1 MFPFAGPTDAGI
13 GLFNACSCSSGG
25 LRQSLLPRMVVLS
38 LGVAVLLCCSTAI
51 SDHMVD
57 VPLGAI
63 FEDEKT
69 LQEEEAFRY
78 AVDQI
83 NADRTILP
91 KARLVPRLVH
101 LDKGDPL
108 LAIRKGCNLMADGIA
123 AIVSSTS
130 CPTNIALQSVCNA
143 MHVPLVFVARD
154 NCQVTAGRKYTL
166 SMRPEAS
173 GIDRALADVIL
184 QQRWRSMV
192 VFYDDYYAFSRIQNV
207 LALTRG
213 NFMEVIVLK
222 LPSLSNGSQV
232 IVGLPS
238 GQKEISDYGEKLKRV
253 VILCTVENTIR
264 LVKQANQMNLFTPEH
279 HWVIA
284 NQEVSDKQLLAIN
297 ASRGVLTVVRKLIS
311 FSEYTDK
318 FMAYWRSLPANV
330 TDGATTSPYDVKMT
344 AAYMYDAVLHISRAV
359 YALFLDRQWIGPN
372 KLRCSIDV
380 SVPWPGGPPLME
392 TLRKVR
398 TPGVL
403 GKSGFDDTGYNINSQ
418 MQVLRLEKVVNKTR
432 VEVAGM
438 WDPVTRL
445 NTTARTLPAGA
456 PRVDIRNKT
465 FRVVTLEEEPFVFKR
480 MTPVGVRWE
489 GFAMDM
495 LTELSKLLGFKYKLY
510 EVQDKKYG
518 SPQEDGTWSGM
529 IGDVMQGKA
538 DFALSAIT
546 ITPQR
551 EQVVD
556 FTKRYMDFAVGILL
570 RKPVKKTDLFVFLD
584 PFHVNVWLC
593 TIAAFILVSAVL
605 FLLHRIGTRKTID
618 DPNDGPDFN
627 LRNTMWFVYGSFV
640 QQGGDLTIGRM
651 PTRILTGVWWLF
663 TLIIISSY
671 TANLAAFLTVTRMD
685 SPIRSFDDLASQT
698 EIPYG
703 TVTDTS
709 IAQFLAS
716 SDVETYQRL
725 WSFMKSE
732 NNSAALVRTAQEG
745 FQRVR
750 KGKYAFLWDVPVIE
764 YEALTDKNCELTTV
778 GKSIYS
784 KGYGIAFPSADP
796 YRDEFTLAILQL
808 QDSGTLDKL
817 RHKWWPKNGKCKL
830 DQDSASSSSSALD
843 LDNFAGVFCV
853 LAIGVVLACA
863 VALLE
868 VLWHMYRR
876 RREKRNFPAKENGE
890 LACKGGCQSPS
901 NVTVRKDE
909 NGEIHIIVSPTITQV
924 QVQPNLLIPAQ
935 TPVKQSAWEPS
946 KRSKE
951 EYVPMKKVEFALPP
965 EGCSKQQEYVRN
977 VDDFTTR
984 L

>member
-1 MFPFAGPTDAGI
+1 
-13 GLFNACSCSSGG
+13 
-25 LRQSLLPRMVVLS
+25 
-38 LGVAVLLCCSTAI
+38 
-51 SDHMVD
+51 
-57 VPLGAI
+57 
-63 FEDEKT
+63 
-69 LQEEEAFRY
+69 
-78 AVDQI
+78 
-83 NADRTILP
+83 
-91 KARLVPRLVH
+91 
-101 LDKGDPL
+101 
-108 LAIRKGCNLMADGIA
+108 
-123 AIVSSTS
+123 
-130 CPTNIALQSVCNA
+130 
-143 MHVPLVFVARD
+143 
-154 NCQVTAGRKYTL
+154 
-166 SMRPEAS
+166 
-173 GIDRALADVIL
+173 
-184 QQRWRSMV
+184 
-192 VFYDDYYAFSRIQNV
+192 
-207 LALTRG
+207 
-213 NFMEVIVLK
+213 
-222 LPSLSNGSQV
+222 
-232 IVGLPS
+232 
-238 GQKEISDYGEKLKRV
+238 
-253 VILCTVENTIR
+253 
-264 LVKQANQMNLFTPEH
+264 
-279 HWVIA
+279 
-284 NQEVSDKQLLAIN
+284 
-297 ASRGVLTVVRKLIS
+297 
-311 FSEYTDK
+311 
-318 FMAYWRSLPANV
+318 
-330 TDGATTSPYDVKMT
+330 MT

-445 NTTARTLPAGA
+445 NTTARTLPAGT

-551 EQVVD
+551 ERVVD

-570 RKPVKKTDLFVFLD
+570 KKPVKKTDLFVFLD
-584 PFHVNVWLC
+584 PFHVNVSNTRARTDFLAGRWKKTLPDSHS
-593 TIAAFILVSAVL
+593 TQVYLSSVGQPTGEHFDLRFDLPISLRLHHSPSP
-605 FLLHRIGTRKTID
+605 LLHSNNHGHEQTKRQRHRKQHKGVAVHHRGVHPGERGVVPTAQNRHRKTGD

-640 QQGGDLTIGRM
+640 QQG
-651 PTRILTGVWWLF
+651 VWRPDDRAHAHSDPDRRVVALHPNYQ
-663 TLIIISSY
+663 SSY

-750 KGKYAFLWDVPVIE
+750 KPQPDTSYDAPTNMESPPQSCRKYAFLWDVPVIE

-796 YRDEFTLAILQL
+796 YRDEFTLAKVMKGDTAYKAKIIKGMDPDIHLAYARVTPKESLAGKVEVGAHNTVRYRPNLAVSNKFSSCKTPARWTSSDTMVAQERQVQVGPRQRLQFQL
-808 QDSGTLDKL
+808 CARPGQL
-817 RHKWWPKNGKCKL
+817 R
-830 DQDSASSSSSALD
+830 
-843 LDNFAGVFCV
+843 GVFCV

-876 RREKRNFPAKENGE
+876 RRENATFPPRRTER
-890 LACKGGCQSPS
+890 ACKGGCQSPS

-924 QVQPNLLIPAQ
+924 QVQPNLFDSGPDASQ
-935 TPVKQSAWEPS
+935 TVRLEPS

-965 EGCSKQQEYVRN
+965 EGCSKQQEARCGVQFPRDRQVDRTHETGCGRIIPPAPNLRVQNLSQTVLRN
-977 VDDFTTR
+977 DQDSDSDGYAVSAWQYPVLPYTLASVSDPTEHFFPLTDGTCMTSKSNMASAMYAADKTTW
-984 L
+984 